1 MNVLVGT
8 AVVGR
13 RRTVCAVALLHGEGE
28 GLGLDGAVGI
38 GLGVVVGEFYRWNGV
53 LALVARNSE
62 EVVNHV
68 ALHTVLGELGLV
80 GDFGVILV
88 EVFRQVEHRLLEEFQ
103 VSDASHYHTDVDG
116 IASLHVVLVERGRD
130 IEAAY
135 STREVGRTCR
145 QRVHLNGNA
154 RRLDRLMHL
163 DITRAAIEESLDGVD
178 IAVLPNHDTL
188 EGDAWN
194 LHFSC
199 HLRIH
204 HILTPS
210 NSTIWFTINSFD
222 METLLL
228 WQRYFLSMETCELRH
243 LTFELCQVNE
253 SINLICEQD
262 RLLFI
267 HLPLIGA
274 NLYKQVS
281 TRDCTSCNLHM
292 WRIVVIFVH
301 LW

>member
-1 MNVLVGT
+1 MWQWQYIN
-8 AVVGR
+8 
-13 RRTVCAVALLHGEGE
+13 
-28 GLGLDGAVGI
+28 
-38 GLGVVVGEFYRWNGV
+38 
-53 LALVARNSE
+53 
-62 EVVNHV
+62 
-68 ALHTVLGELGLV
+68 
-80 GDFGVILV
+80 
-88 EVFRQVEHRLLEEFQ
+88 
-103 VSDASHYHTDVDG
+103 
-116 IASLHVVLVERGRD
+116 
-130 IEAAY
+130 
-135 STREVGRTCR
+135 
-145 QRVHLNGNA
+145 
-154 RRLDRLMHL
+154 LDRRSH
-163 DITRAAIEESLDGVD
+163 DITFHLYITRTTIKESLER
-178 IAVLPNHDTL
+178 IYRTILLNHDTL

-210 NSTIWFTINSFD
+210 NSTIWITINSFD

-262 RLLFI
+262 RLLLI
-267 HLPLIGA
+267 HLLLIGA

-281 TRDCTSCNLHM
+281 TRDCTSCSLHM
-292 WRIVVIFVH
+292 WLIIVIFVH